1 MSSPIEKAFKS
12 YVKEWKKLLIE
23 IKNDN
28 NDKTFVLNS
37 DSKLESYKQLIYNDI
52 LNDEKKNKKN
62 ALLISPSKKEINQL
76 INELIK
82 YIK

>member
-23 IKNDN
+23 IKNNN

-62 ALLISPSKKEINQL
+62 ALLISPSKKEMNLL
-76 INELIK
+76 INELLK
-82 YIK
+82 YLK

>member
-37 DSKLESYKQLIYNDI
+37 ECKLETYKQLIYNDI

-62 ALLISPSKKEINQL
+62 ALLISPSKKD

-82 YIK
+82 ELIKYLK

>member
-23 IKNDN
+23 IKNNN